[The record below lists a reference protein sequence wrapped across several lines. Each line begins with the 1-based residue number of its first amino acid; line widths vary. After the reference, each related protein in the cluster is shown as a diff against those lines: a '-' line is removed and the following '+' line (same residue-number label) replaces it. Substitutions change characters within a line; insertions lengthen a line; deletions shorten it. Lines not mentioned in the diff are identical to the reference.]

1 MRQPG
6 YLAAVCSDQG
16 TVRSRNE
23 DNFYLGGYCLDQNAA
38 LRRARVEQPLGECA
52 AVAVFD
58 GMGGERRGDEASR
71 LAADCLADW
80 AEHLAA
86 GGDPGEYVEAA
97 NADICAAA
105 RRAGGTMGSTLVLAV
120 LGQTGCTVYNV
131 GDSRAFLWREGTL
144 RQLSRDHTVVAQL
157 LSMGLITPEQAR
169 TDRRRHQLS
178 QHLGIPPEEMRIQ
191 ASAQSFALE
200 PEDTLLLCSDG
211 VTDGVEPEH
220 LARLLASP
228 LPPGELAEAIVD
240 AALEGGSRDNI
251 TAMVVRRERPGRT
264 WERFWLPAVACSF
277 ALGVLSGLI
286 YLLLR

>member
-23 DNFYLGGYCLDQNAA
+23 DNFFLGGYCLDQNAA

-131 GDSRAFLWREGTL
+131 GDSRAFLWREYEKAL
-144 RQLSRDHTVVAQL
+144 K
-157 LSMGLITPEQAR
+157 EQA
-169 TDRRRHQLS
+169 
-178 QHLGIPPEEMRIQ
+178 G
-191 ASAQSFALE
+191 
-200 PEDTLLLCSDG
+200 ED
-211 VTDGVEPEH
+211 
-220 LARLLASP
+220 P
-228 LPPGELAEAIVD
+228 L
-240 AALEGGSRDNI
+240 
-251 TAMVVRRERPGRT
+251 RREGYRDGT
-264 WERFWLPAVACSF
+264 WVLLDYGCVCVHVFSEEAREFYSLERL
-277 ALGVLSGLI
+277 
-286 YLLLR
+286 

>member
-1 MRQPG
+1 MRQPE

-23 DNFYLGGYCLDQNAA
+23 DNFFLGGYCLDQDSA
-38 LRRARVEQPLGECA
+38 LRRASISQNLGECA

-86 GGDPGEYVEAA
+86 GGDPAEYVEAA
-97 NADICAAA
+97 NAEICAAA

-120 LGQTGCTVYNV
+120 LEHAGCTVYNV
-131 GDSRAFLWREGTL
+131 GDSRAFLWREGTM
-144 RQLSRDHTVVAQL
+144 RQLTRDHTVVAQL

-191 ASAQSFALE
+191 ASAQSFELE
-200 PEDTLLLCSDG
+200 AGDTLLLCSDG
-211 VTDGVEPEH
+211 VTDGIEPEH

-228 LPPGELAEAIVD
+228 LSPGQLAEAVVD

-251 TAMVVRRERPGRT
+251 TALVVRRSAPAKT
-264 WERFWLPAVACSF
+264 WERFWPLAAAGSF